1 MTPSLHARGVGR
13 RRGSDGGNGLATLGS
28 LELLAQDPRPTFILD
43 IASSRQASQPS
54 PIVYRNPALH
64 GQFALNELISGRAIG
79 HTDLDYIGFRDWAVD
94 QQEHKSHWS
103 AQPRRSFAGV
113 SWIAYT
119 VRSRFRIISGQPE
132 DDARSGGPGTIFQEE
147 EKLEL
152 PQDSSRS
159 ERSASNGRSRGEDYD
174 DGDSASITS
183 TERHAFGCTDLSVP
197 EKRFSR
203 FVQFFRSVDWGSTI
217 LGPMDDWP
225 LQLHQMCNFL
235 MNDPTPA
242 YVLWGSELNVLYN
255 EAAISVILDR
265 HPRCMGLPLQ
275 RVYPEVWDQI
285 SILIHKVQKT
295 GKAVRVEDVPMLLQ
309 RHGRMDECFF
319 SFQYQ
324 PIADEKGAVLGIYE
338 GFVDVTRQNHAARR
352 MSLLLQISTCSSV
365 AKDLPDFW
373 KLLIEAFDTSEAL
386 PFAMLY
392 TFQDMQ
398 SASLSGG
405 SQTSSSDLSES
416 GRYCMLEGHLGIP
429 EDHPTLVTDL
439 NLSDADSPGYGPA
452 MSRAFKG
459 ETVFLSIEDGTLPAE
474 FVQGIDLRGITAPVN
489 TTVVWPICPTGTT
502 VGFLIMG
509 LNPHLA
515 IDENFRGFLE
525 IMSRQIATS
534 VAAVM
539 LFEDEVRHRE
549 RVAQELQL
557 TAMELMK
564 SETKFQRMADNS
576 LVGIVSA
583 DPEGNIVYANQ
594 AFHDITKHDRSDK
607 TMRSWVD
614 LFRED
619 SVPSLAAA
627 WDQLHKTREP
637 IALEYPLKKPWTKVI
652 GSGEML
658 RGPTWVLVSAF
669 VEENGNGSVK
679 GSLAMITDISQQKWA
694 EEHQK
699 RRMEEAMEMKR
710 QQEAF
715 VDMTSHEIRNPL
727 SAIIQSADSISSTLT
742 SCFSSSVSQDGRIV
756 TISRELL
763 EDSLDAAD
771 TITLCAQHQKRVVDD
786 ILTLSKMDSDMLLVT
801 PVDVEPLQII
811 HSAVKMFETE
821 STKEGIDVTVD
832 VEPSFHQLGLQNVR
846 LDPSRLTQVLVNI
859 LGNAIKFT
867 RVVAEKRVTIRVGG
881 SLHIPNDTESG
892 IEYVHPAETIIPS
905 AFMEGSSTGSR
916 MCFMRVAVHD
926 TGPGLKPAERER
938 LFKRF
943 GQASPKT
950 EVEYGGSGLGLFIS
964 KKLSELQGGG
974 IGLASEPGRGSTFA
988 FYVLVQRRDPPVS
1001 NLDIA
1006 KDIAENTE
1014 SLRKITLPKHRSI
1027 HMLSNPR
1034 PSPPVLEVASPSET
1048 PSQMAF
1054 PEKEPP
1060 IQRKLAILVVEDNL
1074 VNQKVLCKQ
1083 LRNLGHI
1090 VNAANHGKE
1099 ALDFLEKSTYW
1110 IANNNS
1116 GEPLDII
1123 LLDTEMPIMDGL
1135 TCARRIREAESQGH
1149 SRGHIPIISVTANA
1163 RSQQIEIAASAG
1175 MDDAISK
1182 PFRVADLEPKMY
1194 QLVRKYGS

>member
-1 MTPSLHARGVGR
+1 MTPSVYARGVGH
-13 RRGSDGGNGLATLGS
+13 RRGIDGGNGLATLGS

-94 QQEHKSHWS
+94 QQEHKNHWS
-103 AQPRRSFAGV
+103 AQPRRSFAGI

-132 DDARSGGPGTIFQEE
+132 DKALPEDPGTIFQEE
-147 EKLEL
+147 DKLGL
-152 PQDSSRS
+152 PQDSSKS
-159 ERSASNGRSRGEDYD
+159 ERSASNGLSREEDYD
-174 DGDSASITS
+174 DEDSASITS

-197 EKRFSR
+197 EKRFSP
-203 FVQFFRSVDWGSTI
+203 FVKFFRSVDWGSTI
-217 LGPMDDWP
+217 LGPIDEWP

-242 YVLWGSELNVLYN
+242 YVLWGSELIVLYN
-255 EAAISVILDR
+255 EAAISVLLDR
-265 HPRCMGLPLQ
+265 HPRCIGLPLQ
-275 RVYPEVWDQI
+275 EVYPEVWDQI
-285 SILIHKVQKT
+285 SILIRKVQKT

-324 PIADEKGAVLGIYE
+324 PIADEKGSVLGIYE

-352 MSLLLQISTCSSV
+352 MSLLLQISSCSSV
-365 AKDLPDFW
+365 AKDMSDFW
-373 KLLIEAFDTSEAL
+373 KLLIEAFDTSEVL

-392 TFQDMQ
+392 TLQDVQ
-398 SASLSGG
+398 HTSLASG
-405 SQTSSSDLSES
+405 SDASSSDISDT
-416 GRYCMLEGHLGIP
+416 GRYCSLEGQLGIP
-429 EDHPTLVTDL
+429 EDHTTYVTDL
-439 NLSDADSPGYGPA
+439 NLSAADSAGYGPA
-452 MSRAFKG
+452 MNQALEG
-459 ETVFLSIEDGTLPAE
+459 QTVFLTIEDGTLPAA
-474 FVQGIDLRGITAPVN
+474 FVQGIDRRGITAPVN
-489 TTVVWPICPTGTT
+489 TVVVWPICPRDT

-509 LNPHLA
+509 LNPHLGV
-515 IDENFRGFLE
+515 DENFRGFLD

-534 VAAVM
+534 AVM

-557 TAMELMK
+557 TATELMR
-564 SETKFQRMADNS
+564 SETRFQRMADNS
-576 LVGIVSA
+576 LVGILSA
-583 DPEGNIVYANQ
+583 DPMGNIMYANQ
-594 AFHDITKHDRSDK
+594 AFHDITNHDQSDK
-607 TMRSWVD
+607 TMQSWVE
-614 LFRED
+614 LFRD
-619 SVPSLAAA
+619 DFVSSLKAA
-627 WDQLHKTREP
+627 WEQLHENRES

-652 GSGEML
+652 GSGQL
-658 RGPTWVLVSAF
+658 LKGPTWVLVSAF
-669 VEENGNGSVK
+669 VEENADGSVK

-699 RRMEEAMEMKR
+699 RRVEEAMEMKR

-727 SAIIQSADSISSTLT
+727 SAIIQSADSISTTLT
-742 SCFSSSVSQDGRIV
+742 TWISSSASQDGRIV

-811 HSAVKMFETE
+811 NSAIRMFETE
-821 STKEGIDVTVD
+821 SMKEGIAVEVD
-832 VEPSFHQLGLQNVR
+832 LEPSFHQLGLQN
-846 LDPSRLTQVLVNI
+846 
-859 LGNAIKFT
+859 AT
-867 RVVAEKRVTIRVGG
+867 RSSLPESSQKKRVTIRVGG
-881 SLHIPNDTESG
+881 SLQIPDDTKSG
-892 IEYVHPAETIIPS
+892 IEYVHPPETIIPN

-916 MCFMRVAVHD
+916 MCFMRIAVHD
-926 TGPGLKPAERER
+926 TGPGLNPAERER

-974 IGLASEPGRGSTFA
+974 IGLASEPGCGSTFA

-1001 NLDIA
+1001 NLDTAKGIA
-1006 KDIAENTE
+1006 QNTA
-1014 SLRKITLPKHRSI
+1014 SLRKLALPKHRLI

-1034 PSPPVLEVASPSET
+1034 PSPPVLEAVSPSEL
-1048 PSQMAF
+1048 PSQMTF
-1054 PEKEPP
+1054 PVEKTP

-1074 VNQKVLCKQ
+1074 VNQRVLCKQ
-1083 LRNLGHI
+1083 LRYLGHI

-1099 ALDFLEKSTYW
+1099 ALDFLEKSIYW
-1110 IANNNS
+1110 TENKNS

-1123 LLDTEMPIMDGL
+1123 LMDTEMPVMDGL
-1135 TCARRIREAESQGH
+1135 TCARRIREAESQGL
-1149 SRGHIPIISVTANA
+1149 SKGHVPIISVTANA
-1163 RSQQIEIAASAG
+1163 RSEQSEIAASAG